1 MAEIDRAARIYVA
14 GHQGLV
20 GSAIVRGLRQ
30 AGFEKILLR
39 SRKEL
44 ELINQKAVDR
54 FFREESIDYV
64 YLAAARVGG
73 IHANNTFPAEF
84 LHQNLSIQ
92 NHIID
97 SAYRYGVK
105 KLLFLGSSCIYPKF
119 AKQPITEDSLLTGP
133 LEPTNEAYAIA
144 KIAGVKL
151 CEAYKRQYGFN
162 AISVMPTNLY
172 GSGDNFDLETSHVVP
187 ALIRKAHEAKV
198 SGLKRLSVWGT
209 GAPLREFLHV
219 DDLANACIFLMD
231 VYSSSRPINVGCG
244 KDISIQELAMV
255 VADVVG
261 FTGELEY
268 DPRRPDGT
276 PKKVLDVSRLLQLGW
291 RPKIK
296 LRDGLIKTYNWYCDN
311 AGVLA
316 AE

>member
-105 KLLFLGSSCIYPKF
+105 KLLFLGSSCIYPKL

>member
-105 KLLFLGSSCIYPKF
+105 KLLFLGSSCIYPKL

-198 SGLKRLSVWGT
+198 SGLKRLTVWGT